1 MPGVRLAAPAP
12 SDAYLHGFEV
22 FVRVRDRLRVTLVLR
37 GEFDVSAAE
46 LFTGVVRHQLQVG
59 RRYIAIDM
67 SAVTFIDCA
76 MLRAV
81 VAAHNQLLGH
91 RGHLTLRHLSRPVA
105 RILDITGL
113 ETALRIAP
121 FPSGEKPVR
130 MVKVTPPV

>member
-1 MPGVRLAAPAP
+1 
-12 SDAYLHGFEV
+12 LHGFEV

-37 GEFDVSAAE
+37 GEFDVSAAD
-46 LFTGVVRHQLQVG
+46 LFTGVVTHQLRAG

-67 SAVTFIDCA
+67 AAVTFIDCA

-81 VAAHNQLLGH
+81 VAAHNQLLGR

-113 ETALRIAP
+113 DTALRIVASP
-121 FPSGEKPVR
+121 GEEDPGRV
-130 MVKVTPPV
+130 VTMAPPV